1 MRESPDFSDRQA
13 FFRRVAAQA
22 QVREGPQAVERLL
35 RALFRAHS
43 QTPPGAELPTERALA
58 RMARMPV
65 PVVAALLAELEK
77 EGVVKRQAHTQVA
90 LTPEAVRAMAELWG
104 REAAPPAS
112 ASTGTG
118 TGKAPSGQHAL
129 VCAQCAGTG
138 IALSG
143 PQWERLLTT
152 LRRHLTAGSDTSPE
166 ALLRAVGYM
175 HLWEAL
181 AGRHVLV
188 MGEDVSMAAAVA
200 LAGKVLSQGGRL
212 ARRVVALHPDDRRLT
227 RLRDIAVAEGVL
239 VGLVTRD
246 LRHPLP
252 EDLRGE
258 FDTLFIDAPEDLSRL
273 ILYIS
278 RAIDAARAE
287 GAYVFLNLAHR
298 PAGEQMEVQQ
308 AITGMGLVVEQVVPG
323 FNRLPGVQVR
333 ARDLYVLAVTGETQ
347 PLIEGEYTGEG
358 MEVSARGVV
367 QTYVCATCHTQVA
380 VGGEDGGRFPD
391 LKTLKREGCPT
402 CGDHSFT
409 LLSEREM
416 GGNGSG
422 NGSQD

>member
-1 MRESPDFSDRQA
+1 MRESADFSDRQEL
-13 FFRRVAAQA
+13 FKRVAAHA

-43 QTPPGAELPTERALA
+43 QTPPGAELPTERTLA
-58 RMARMPV
+58 RMARMPL
-65 PVVAALLAELEK
+65 PVVVALLSELEK
-77 EGVVKRQAHTQVA
+77 TGMVKRDAHMRVA
-90 LTPEAVRAMAELWG
+90 LTPEAATAMAGSWG
-104 REAAPPAS
+104 WKVGPSAGKGSKTTSGPPA
-112 ASTGTG
+112 
-118 TGKAPSGQHAL
+118 L
-129 VCAQCAGTG
+129 ICAQCAGTG
-138 IALSG
+138 ITLSG

-152 LRRHLTAGSDTSPE
+152 LRRHLTSSSAHSVE

-175 HLWEAL
+175 HLREAL

-188 MGEDVSMAAAVA
+188 IGEDVSMAAAVA

-212 ARRVVALHPDDRRLT
+212 ARRVVALHPDDRRLAA
-227 RLRDIAVAEGVL
+227 LRDIAVAEGVL

-308 AITGMGLVVEQVVPG
+308 AIAGMGLVVEQVVPG

-333 ARDLYVLAVTGETQ
+333 ARDLYVLAVTDETQ
-347 PLIEGEYTGEG
+347 PLREGEYTGEG
-358 MEVSARGVV
+358 LGVGVPARGVV
-367 QTYVCATCHTQVA
+367 QTYVCTTCHTQVA
-380 VGGEDGGRFPD
+380 VGGEGGGRFPD

-402 CGDHSFT
+402 CRDHSFT
-409 LLSEREM
+409 LLSEREV

-422 NGSQD
+422 NGSAD